1 MAIYKYNRYK
11 ILISPDSKKTQGLEV
26 GDVVR
31 RQYFDKPNAIYSLMV
46 VLETGV
52 DVIGSKDSP
61 YFIGA
66 LLEGDEPKTGELLD
80 FVRVTS
86 LVNRERT
93 GALYMT
99 ASDSESPF
107 LDVIDGMGMENSL
120 CFPFMKDGRSEIA
133 DKRKYACFGAKYLN
147 TDYHST
153 ENDVHRILS
162 ISRNGIQEGTP
173 SFGLKQSVGLPLKN
187 PMRAIVSFKIRAD
200 DPLENVRI
208 QFGYSDGK
216 EIDGY
221 DFIHIGTEWEYKLVV
236 VTIDYPSQYQR
247 SFSIDLTNQLLQE
260 KAGCQIAD
268 LNIILQSDISIF
280 TNATKVRI
288 GKLQGVIDPVFG
300 VLDGYGAY
308 FQNLYATKNVNI
320 AGTLTAGDENGF
332 SSTFYV
338 GKIHKN
344 VILNSIACEFEGSD
358 VSVTDN
364 DTPIGIGK
372 VCQLGKDSTLKAQT
386 WEWKKSHLNEMY
398 CFSIWVKASEDST
411 IYLYQ
416 DWYMIGS
423 FKIEA
428 NKGWQRYHASFL
440 IQDSEDSPF
449 FYMKI
454 RSSTTLVKVSAP
466 QLEAGS
472 LPSQNQ
478 PTDGILSVVEDYGA
492 WFSKGG
498 IGGTIQNPLLKLNED
513 GSISSRDNSF
523 VIKPDGTGYFAS
535 GRFKWTKDTIILQ
548 DVTIKWEDLDDNAKD
563 NLSPITIDIVS
574 RTGFTIKN
582 SSNNIEAT
590 AHLSRNGQT
599 LDISGTEYTYMWD
612 IWNKNGTSVVKT
624 LYGKT
629 ISVLK
634 SDVADTAVLTCE
646 ISKFD

>member
-1 MAIYKYNRYK
+1 M
-11 ILISPDSKKTQGLEV
+11 ISPDSKKIQGLEV

-31 RQYFDKPNAIYSLMV
+31 RQYFDKPNTIYSLMV

-52 DVIGSKDSP
+52 DMIGGKDSP

-66 LLEGDEPKTGELLD
+66 LLEGDEPKSGELLD

-86 LVNRERT
+86 LINTERM
-93 GALYMT
+93 GALFLT

-107 LDVIDGMGMENSL
+107 LDVIDGMGMEYSL
-120 CFPFMKDGRSEIA
+120 CFPFMKDGQSEIA
-133 DKRKYACFGAKYLN
+133 DKRKYACFGTKYLN

-153 ENDVHRILS
+153 ENNVHRIFS
-162 ISRNGIQEGTP
+162 ISRNGVQEGTP

-187 PMRAIVSFKIRAD
+187 PMRAIVSFKVKAD
-200 DPLENVRI
+200 NPLENVRI

-216 EIDGY
+216 ETDGY
-221 DFIHIGTEWEYKLVV
+221 DFIQIGTEWAYKLFV

-247 SFSIDLTNQLLQE
+247 SFSIDLTSQLIQE
-260 KAGCQIAD
+260 KASCQIAD
-268 LNIILQSDISIF
+268 LNIILQSDISTF
-280 TNATKVRI
+280 SNATKVRL
-288 GKLQGVIDPVFG
+288 GKLQGVVDPIFG

-344 VILNSIACEFEGSD
+344 VILNSIACEFEGSN

-386 WEWKKSHLNEMY
+386 WEWRKSHLNEMY

-416 DWYMIGS
+416 DWYMICS

-428 NKGWQRYHASFL
+428 NKDWERYHVPFL
-440 IQDSEDSPF
+440 IQDAEGYPSLN
-449 FYMKI
+449 I
-454 RSSTTLVKVSAP
+454 RIGSSTTQVKVSAP
-466 QLEAGS
+466 QLEAGNS
-472 LPSQNQ
+472 PSQNQ
-478 PTDGILSVVEDYGA
+478 PTDGTLSIVEDYGA

-498 IGGTIQNPLLKLNED
+498 IGGTIQNPLLKLNEN
-513 GSISSRDNSF
+513 GSISSRDDSF
-523 VIKPDGTGYFAS
+523 VINPDGTGYFAS

-548 DVTIKWEDLDDNAKD
+548 DVTIKWEDLDEVAKE
-563 NLSPITIDIVS
+563 NLSPIVIDIVS
-574 RTGFTIKN
+574 KTGFIFKN
-582 SSNNIEAT
+582 SANNIDAT
-590 AHLSRNGQT
+590 ANLYRNGQL
-599 LDISGTEYTYMWD
+599 LDVSGNLYNYIWSL
-612 IWNKNGTSVVKT
+612 WNKNGTTIVKT

-629 ISVLK
+629 ISVEI
-634 SDVADTAVLTCE
+634 SDLTDTAVLSCE
-646 ISKFD
+646 VSVTK